1 MGKKID
7 LTGRVFGRL
16 TVKSLDHIGIR
27 GRTYW
32 LCKCSCGKS
41 CIKAAGTLL
50 NQGTSSCGCLN
61 RQITAERNR
70 QNAKH
75 HASYSRL
82 YHIWT
87 GMKQRCTNPRHK
99 AYSNYG
105 GRGISVCAE
114 WLDFTSFQ
122 SWALENGY
130 NDSASIDRIDN
141 DGAYTPQNCRWVS
154 SEVQANNRR
163 SNHMV
168 EYGGKSMTL
177 AEFCKENSSETLS
190 ASAIRQRIKNGHTPA
205 EAISKPARI
214 IKRGE
219 QK

>member
-1 MGKKID
+1 MPEPADYSGAKPTECEAPCK
-7 LTGRVFGRL
+7 LFKV
-16 TVKSLDHIGIR
+16 VPHLDR
-27 GRTYW
+27 NE
-32 LCKCSCGKS
+32 
-41 CIKAAGTLL
+41 ATL
-50 NQGTSSCGCLN
+50 
-61 RQITAERNR
+61 
-70 QNAKH
+70 H
-75 HASYSRL
+75 
-82 YHIWT
+82 
-87 GMKQRCTNPRHK
+87 NPRHK